1 MNYQWLTEFMSA
13 PQLADII
20 AYVLLLIAY
29 IVQIFERKVVKKDN
43 KATIS
48 KVDGRV
54 AKLRKLELEME
65 EKDKQHQKEREEW
78 RKENERRDKKI
89 ETLERAVRLMSNSK
103 ELTKNGVSHQVAKM
117 LPVEDLDNVEVIPEE
132 TKEEN

>member
-29 IVQIFERKVVKKDN
+29 IVQIFERKFVKKDN